1 MSDEN
6 FEKMLKFVLQN
17 EGGYV
22 NDPNDLG
29 GETNKGITHNT
40 YNSYRRSKGLP
51 TRSVKYITDDEVRDI
66 YYNNYFKASG
76 ADKIENLQ
84 LASYVFDTAVNM
96 GVARAKSFL
105 AQSNGNPTTFEQL
118 RRAKYNEFAKL
129 NPSQQRYLQGWNNR
143 VTAVKN
149 FAESNFPDWSDN
161 KSTNQI
167 LKTGIEMN
175 VDKDGNPIF
184 TPQEIG
190 EMSREDFEKNLPI
203 IEQQLKD
210 GLIKPEIQEV
220 NYSGYQ
226 NIATGDGKIFTREA
240 ISQMTGDE
248 YSGNESAIMAQ
259 LNSIGIPYE
268 SDLELASMNG
278 VGLIY
283 VRPYTRSDGT
293 EVRGY
298 WRSA

>member
-1 MSDEN
+1 MSNEN
-6 FEKMLKFVLQN
+6 FEKMLKFVLQS

-76 ADKIENLQ
+76 ADKIENPQ

-96 GVARAKSFL
+96 GVSRAKSFL
-105 AQSNGNPTTFEQL
+105 GQSNGNPETFEQL
-118 RRAKYNEFAKL
+118 RRAKYDEFAKL
-129 NPSQQRYLQGWNNR
+129 NPSQKRYLQGWNNR

-167 LKTGIEMN
+167 LKVGIEMN
-175 VDKDGNPIF
+175 VDNNGNPIY

-190 EMSREDFEKNLPI
+190 EMTREEFEKNLPI

-210 GLIKPEIQEV
+210 GLIKPEPPQV
-220 NYSGYQ
+220 DYSGYL
-226 NIATGDGKIFTREA
+226 NPVSGNSKIFSREA
-240 ISQMTGDE
+240 ISQMSGDE
-248 YSGNESAIMAQ
+248 YSANEPEIMAQ
-259 LNSIGIPYE
+259 LQSIGVPTE
-268 SDLELASMNG
+268 NELHTASLRG
-278 VGLIY
+278 GTIY
-283 VRPYTRSDGT
+283 VRPYTRRDGT

-298 WRSA
+298 YRSV